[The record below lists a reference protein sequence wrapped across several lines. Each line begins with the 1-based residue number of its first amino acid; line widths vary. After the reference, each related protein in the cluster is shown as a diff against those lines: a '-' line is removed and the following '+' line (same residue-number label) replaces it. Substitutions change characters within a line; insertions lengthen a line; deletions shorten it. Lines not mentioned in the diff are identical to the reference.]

1 MTLTE
6 IGTILG
12 ITLMYA
18 SPLMYGSLSGVMSET
33 TGVINIGIEG
43 MMTIGAFAGA
53 AVAYF
58 TNSAWL
64 GFLCAGLAGLL
75 IALFHAIATIRF
87 RADHV
92 VSGIAINFI
101 GPGFALFLTKLL
113 FDGSANTM
121 PLSNT
126 MKMPKWFANVFPA
139 GSFLDRIFD
148 QYATVYIAFFFAA
161 LIWILLYKTR
171 LGLRLRSV
179 GEHPKAADTLG
190 VPVHFMKYVGVL
202 SSGFLAGLGGA
213 ALSMAII
220 SSFRPTLVS
229 GQGFIALAAM
239 IFGRWTPHGAILGCL
254 LFGLAQGLV
263 VFLGGGRLPVSEQL
277 LSTLPYVITLV
288 VLLLSR
294 SSAGPK
300 ANGVNY
306 VKE

>member
-1 MTLTE
+1 MSMNDF
-6 IGTILG
+6 GTILS

-18 SPLMYGSLSGVMSET
+18 SPLIYGALSGVMSET

-53 AVAYF
+53 AAAHF
-58 TNSAWL
+58 TGNAWA
-64 GFLCAGLAGLL
+64 GFLCAGLAGLF
-75 IALFHAIATIRF
+75 ISIFHALATIKF

-113 FDGSANTM
+113 FNGAANTL
-121 PLSNT
+121 PLSSEA
-126 MKMPKWFANVFPA
+126 KIPKWFSDVFPQ
-139 GSFLDRIFD
+139 GTMLDMIFD
-148 QYATVYIAFFFAA
+148 QYATVYIAFI
-161 LIWILLYKTR
+161 LVIVIWILLYKTR
-171 LGLRLRSV
+171 LGLRMRSV

-190 VPVHFMKYVGVL
+190 VNVLRTKLIGVL

-239 IFGRWTPHGAILGCL
+239 IFGRWTPHGALLGCL
-254 LFGLAQGLV
+254 VFGLAQGLV

-277 LSTLPYVITLV
+277 LSTLPYVITLT
-288 VLLLSR
+288 VLLFSK
-294 SSAGPK
+294 SANAPK
-300 ANGVNY
+300 ADGVNY

>member
-1 MTLTE
+1 MS
-6 IGTILG
+6 INDFGTILS

-18 SPLMYGSLSGVMSET
+18 SPLIYGALSGVMSET

-53 AVAYF
+53 AAAHF
-58 TNSAWL
+58 TGSAWA
-64 GFLCAGLAGLL
+64 GFLCAGLAGLF
-75 IALFHAIATIRF
+75 ISIFHALATIKF

-113 FDGSANTM
+113 FNGAANTL
-121 PLSNT
+121 PLSSGA
-126 MKMPKWFANVFPA
+126 KIPKWFSDVFPQ
-139 GSFLDRIFD
+139 GTLLDMIFD
-148 QYATVYIAFFFAA
+148 QYATVYIAFI
-161 LIWILLYKTR
+161 LVIVIWILLYKTR
-171 LGLRLRSV
+171 LGLRMRSV

-190 VPVHFMKYVGVL
+190 VHVLRTKLIGVL

-239 IFGRWTPHGAILGCL
+239 IFGRWTPHGALLGCL
-254 LFGLAQGLV
+254 VFGLAQGLV

-277 LSTLPYVITLV
+277 LSTLPYVITLT
-288 VLLLSR
+288 VLLFSK
-294 SSAGPK
+294 SANAPK
-300 ANGVNY
+300 ADGVNY